1 MNSLN
6 SSYKVISNFILP
18 GGLGYITYWIL
29 ETSEIISSS
38 KDTTRTTFLSLL
50 FSVPNYFLYS
60 SLYNCLALPNSNLKT
75 LIALLITLA
84 LIALFAPF
92 ICNYLIKMIFMIIN
106 ISNNISIFLKKFMLF
121 AKKYITKKLNS
132 KPLIK
137 KFTSKIMNLLMP
149 SIKWVKSKIK
159 CISSID
165 SKNNTGVSN
174 GDPWTIIN
182 KSGET
187 LVYLYN
193 FNKQLL
199 TCGYGKAFE
208 THADSISIKPN
219 KGIEKENTNYDNVI
233 KYTFK
238 KNVSPMKDKKCCDS
252 TVYVDLNKQFIMI
265 IFEIEENKE

>member
-60 SLYNCLALPNSNLKT
+60 SLYNCLALPNSNLKI

-84 LIALFAPF
+84 LIAFFAPF
-92 ICNYLIKMIFMIIN
+92 ICNFLIKMIFMII
-106 ISNNISIFLKKFMLF
+106 NISIFLKKFMLF
-121 AKKYITKKLNS
+121 AKKYITKKMNS

-165 SKNNTGVSN
+165 SKNNAGVSN

-208 THADSISIKPN
+208 THADSISIKPSE
-219 KGIEKENTNYDNVI
+219 GIEKENTNYDNVI
-233 KYTFK
+233 KYTFE
-238 KNVSPMKDKKCCDS
+238 KNVSPMKDIKCCDS